1 MYAQTENTSPDEE
14 SPKKNMIETNN
25 QLNDKNEDK
34 NSDIDPENQAT
45 QSGTLIVIKP
55 DDSIFSDPQFAEI
68 SRNAMAMILNISKS
82 NNPLTKK
89 QSASEFNLK
98 ELKQKA
104 RKKSLREM
112 QAFNKRNNKKFNE
125 IFQRFQKKRT
135 QSANYSGRHYDY
147 TSYIQ
152 NFQSPK
158 RR

>member
-14 SPKKNMIETNN
+14 SPKKNTIETNN

-34 NSDIDPENQAT
+34 NSDIDPENQAP

-55 DDSIFSDPQFAEI
+55 DDSIFSDPQYAEI

-147 TSYIQ
+147 TSYIH